1 MSAID
6 LHVHSNKS
14 DGTYSPAEL
23 VDYAIEKGL
32 SAMALT
38 DHDTVDGLD
47 EIIQYADRL
56 RSEMNSANTQPSS
69 HLHIP
74 EIIPGI
80 EFSTEYEGRDIHILG
95 LYIDHKSPE
104 FAKSLQKFVDSR
116 IIRNK
121 KMCCLLQ
128 GAGIDITY
136 EKLLSEYPDCV
147 ITRAHYAAYLL
158 KYGYTRNMNEA
169 FERFVGDHC
178 PYFVPR
184 EKVTPQQAVQLVL
197 KAKGVPILAHPT
209 LYHMSDSRLD
219 HLTASLKEAGLMGI
233 EAIYSTYSPSEER
246 DMRKLANKHD
256 LLLSGGSNKPKL
268 DLATGY
274 GNLYV
279 DDSILREIKAKH
291 LSLCKISPQ

>member
-14 DGTYSPAEL
+14 DGTYSPTEL
-23 VDYAIEKGL
+23 VDYAIEKSL
-32 SAMALT
+32 VAIALT

-47 EIIQYADRL
+47 EIIKYADRL
-56 RSEMNSANTQPSS
+56 RSEMNSANTQTSS

-104 FAKSLQKFVDSR
+104 FEESLQNFVNSR
-116 IIRNK
+116 ITRNQ
-121 KMCCLLQ
+121 KMCSLLQ

-136 EKLLSEYPDCV
+136 EKLLAEYPGSV

-169 FERFVGDHC
+169 FERYVGDHC

-219 HLTASLKEAGLMGI
+219 HLTAMLKEAGLMGI

-246 DMRKLANKHD
+246 DMRKLAHKYD
-256 LLLSGGSNKPKL
+256 LLLSGGSDFHGANKPKL
-268 DLATGY
+268 DLGIGY

-279 DDSILREIKAKH
+279 DESILQEIKAK
-291 LSLCKISPQ
+291 Q

>member
-14 DGTYSPAEL
+14 DGTYSPTEL
-23 VDYAIEKGL
+23 VDYAIEKSL
-32 SAMALT
+32 VAIALT

-47 EIIQYADRL
+47 EIIKYADRL
-56 RSEMNSANTQPSS
+56 RSEMHSANTQTSS

-104 FAKSLQKFVDSR
+104 FEESLQNFVNSR
-116 IIRNK
+116 ITRNQ
-121 KMCCLLQ
+121 KMCSLLQ

-136 EKLLSEYPDCV
+136 EKLLAEYPGSV

-169 FERFVGDHC
+169 FERYVGDHC

-219 HLTASLKEAGLMGI
+219 HLTAMLKEAGLMGI

-246 DMRKLANKHD
+246 DMRKLAHKYD
-256 LLLSGGSNKPKL
+256 LLLSGGSDFHGANKPKL
-268 DLATGY
+268 DLGIGY

-279 DDSILREIKAKH
+279 DESILREIKAK
-291 LSLCKISPQ
+291 Q